1 MMEPNELKVEAL
13 LDIINSSARKAM
25 AEYKNT
31 QHGVPGVDAGTF
43 HPLDLAIDTLALR
56 KAIRLL
62 EGACEQLNTILAPP
76 QHTVYNFV
84 NNYNWA
90 CIDVAVQSRIAD
102 VLDKHPEG
110 LSVDVLAD
118 AVNLDKT
125 KIARVLRVLALRGCF
140 KEVKRDVFTNTRI
153 SLVLKTTN
161 NVGFLIKTQREIPK
175 YAAVLYET
183 MVDQEFARSHKVE
196 RAPRAFALRKE
207 GKNNSFW
214 VMDDEARDIFQKAMM
229 GYSEIQGLSVMPHHY
244 PWDNVSSVV
253 DVGSGIGAMSIPL
266 AKMFP
271 HLRITNQ
278 DLPETIKLSRNT
290 WETNAPEV
298 LLDGRVEFVPLNFLE
313 ESPVVGKDVYYLR
326 SIIHDWPDE
335 ESMVILH
342 NVRKAMGPNSRVLI
356 HECVL
361 SRAFEGPDV
370 GANESSE
377 DHKAPEPTLLNF
389 GSHTTYQIDM
399 AMWLV
404 LNGKERTLKEFK
416 DIGASA
422 GLVLTQTYDLVGTML
437 LEFRIDQD

>member
-1 MMEPNELKVEAL
+1 MTEPNELKVEAL

-31 QHGVPGVDAGTF
+31 GHGVPGVDAGTF
-43 HPLDLAIDTLALR
+43 HPLDFATDTLALR

-76 QHTVYNFV
+76 QRTVNNFV
-84 NNYNWA
+84 HNYNWA
-90 CIDVAVQSRIAD
+90 CIDAAVQSRIAD
-102 VLDKHPEG
+102 VLDKHPDG
-110 LSVDVLAD
+110 LSLDVLAD

-125 KIARVLRVLALRGCF
+125 KVARVLRVLALRGCF
-140 KEVKRDVFTNTRI
+140 KEGNLSETYLQTRL
-153 SLVLKTTN
+153 SLVLKATN
-161 NVGFLIKTQREIPK
+161 NVGSWIKLQREFRK

-183 MVDQEFARSHKVE
+183 MVDQEFARSDKLE

-207 GKNNSFW
+207 AKNNGFW
-214 VMDDEARDIFQKAMM
+214 EMDDEARDIFHKAMM
-229 GYSEIQGLSVMPHHY
+229 GYSEIQDSSAVLHHY
-244 PWDNVSSVV
+244 PWDKISSVV
-253 DVGSGIGAMSIPL
+253 DIGSGIGAMSIPL
-266 AKMFP
+266 AKTFP

-278 DLPETIKLSRNT
+278 DLPEIIKLSINA
-290 WETNAPEV
+290 WETDSPEL
-298 LLDGRVEFVPLNFLE
+298 LLDGRIEFVPLNFLE

-389 GSHTTYQIDM
+389 GGHTTHQMDM
-399 AMWLV
+399 IMWFLY
-404 LNGKERTLKEFK
+404 NSKERTLKEFK
-416 DIGASA
+416 DIGQVPSMP
-422 GLVLTQTYDLVGTML
+422 GY
-437 LEFRIDQD
+437 IDNI

>member
-1 MMEPNELKVEAL
+1 PR
-13 LDIINSSARKAM
+13 S
-25 AEYKNT
+25 
-31 QHGVPGVDAGTF
+31 
-43 HPLDLAIDTLALR
+43 DLTDTLALR

-76 QHTVYNFV
+76 QHTAYNFV

-140 KEVKRDVFTNTRI
+140 KEVKRDVFANTRV
-153 SLVLKTTN
+153 SLVLKATN
-161 NVGFLIKTQREIPK
+161 NVGFLIKFERELPK

-183 MVDQEFARSHKVE
+183 MVDQEFARSDKLE
-196 RAPRAFALRKE
+196 RTPRAFALGKE

-214 VMDDEARDIFQKAMM
+214 EMDVKSYEQIFQKAMM
-229 GYSEIQGLSVMPHHY
+229 GYSEVQAASAVLHHY
-244 PWDNVSSVV
+244 PWDNVRSVV
-253 DVGSGIGAMSIPL
+253 DIGSGIGAMSISL

-271 HLRITNQ
+271 HLRITSQ

-290 WETNAPEV
+290 CETNSPEL
-298 LLDGRVEFVPLNFLE
+298 LLDGRVEFVPLNFMK
-313 ESPVVGKDVYYLR
+313 ESPVVGKDVYYVSAKFLK
-326 SIIHDWPDE
+326 SITHDWPDE
-335 ESMVILH
+335 ESRVILH

-356 HECVL
+356 HDCVL
-361 SRAFEGPDV
+361 SRAFQEPDV

-377 DHKAPEPTLLNF
+377 DHKAPEHTLLNF
-389 GSHTTYQIDM
+389 GSHTTHHLDM
-399 AMWLV
+399 TMWFLF
-404 LNGKERTLKEFK
+404 NGKERTLKEFK
-416 DIGASA
+416 DIGQVPSLP
-422 GLVLTQTYDLVGTML
+422 GY
-437 LEFRIDQD
+437 IDDV

>member
-1 MMEPNELKVEAL
+1 MTEPNELKVEAL

-31 QHGVPGVDAGTF
+31 EHGVPSVDSGTF
-43 HPLDLAIDTLALR
+43 HPLDFATDTLALR

-76 QHTVYNFV
+76 QHTVYNLV
-84 NNYNWA
+84 NNHTSA
-90 CIDVAVQSRIAD
+90 CIDVVMQSRIAD

-125 KIARVLRVLALRGCF
+125 KIARVLRVLTLRGCF
-140 KEVKRDVFTNTRI
+140 KEVKQDVFANTRL
-153 SLVLKTTN
+153 SLMLKATN
-161 NVGFLIKTQREIPK
+161 DVGCYIKIQRELPQ

-183 MVDQEFARSHKVE
+183 MVDQEFARN
-196 RAPRAFALRKE
+196 E
-207 GKNNSFW
+207 GKKDSFW
-214 VMDDEARDIFQKAMM
+214 EMDDEARDVFQKSMM
-229 GYSEIQGLSVMPHHY
+229 GYTEILSFSTVLHYY

-253 DVGSGIGAMSIPL
+253 DVGSGTGAMFIPL

-278 DLPETIKLSRNT
+278 ELPETLKLSINT
-290 WETNAPEV
+290 WEKNAPEM
-298 LLDGRVEFVPLNFLE
+298 LLDGRIEFVPLNFLE
-313 ESPVVGKDVYYLR
+313 ELPVVGKDIYYLR
-326 SIIHDWPDE
+326 SIIHNWPDE
-335 ESMVILH
+335 ESRVILR

-361 SRAFEGPDV
+361 LRAFEEPDV
-370 GANESSE
+370 GANESSK

-389 GSHTTYQIDM
+389 GSHLTHKMDM
-399 AMWLV
+399 IMWFLF
-404 LNGKERTLKEFK
+404 NGKERTLKEYK
-416 DIGASA
+416 AIGQVPSMP
-422 GLVLTQTYDLVGTML
+422 GY
-437 LEFRIDQD
+437 IDDV